1 MNRSTTVT
9 LFAFSYRVA
18 ALMRAALVVCFTLG
32 APPLFAQTS
41 STEIGGLVTDTS
53 GSVVAGAGVILTR
66 TATAETRRSTTNA
79 DGLYCFPLIEP
90 GEYKLD
96 VTLSGFK
103 STTVSSINVV
113 YQQRARI
120 DIKLEIGELTQSVQV
135 TSEARLL
142 NTEDAAIGQNVE
154 SKRVVELPIAYP
166 SIGQLALTVPGVSF
180 GTRMGITTG
189 STGRTC
195 PPGTAVALV
204 ANGQTDQTD
213 GYTLDGVNKKG
224 FTGATLGGWQLN
236 GILAYRSGLP
246 ITITEAGSDLN
257 TGGFTPTRPD
267 RIANGTV
274 ANPSRQLWFDP
285 QAFQRVTCN
294 IPGRLDLCHYGS
306 SGVGIISGPAQK
318 NADLS
323 LFKNFNIRETLNLQ
337 VRLEAI
343 NAFNTPFFGTPNGIS
358 FATNNSIK
366 PDGSLMGQIQTLA
379 TPMRTVQIGM
389 KLQW

>member
-1 MNRSTTVT
+1 M
-9 LFAFSYRVA
+9 
-18 ALMRAALVVCFTLG
+18 
-32 APPLFAQTS
+32 P
-41 STEIGGLVTDTS
+41 
-53 GSVVAGAGVILTR
+53 
-66 TATAETRRSTTNA
+66 
-79 DGLYCFPLIEP
+79 
-90 GEYKLD
+90 
-96 VTLSGFK
+96 
-103 STTVSSINVV
+103 
-113 YQQRARI
+113 
-120 DIKLEIGELTQSVQV
+120 
-135 TSEARLL
+135 
-142 NTEDAAIGQNVE
+142 
-154 SKRVVELPIAYP
+154 
-166 SIGQLALTVPGVSF
+166 QLARTLRANASLNCQSRIRASDNLRSRCPESVLERAWALQPDQPGRPV
-180 GTRMGITTG
+180 
-189 STGRTC
+189 
-195 PPGTAVALV
+195 PGTAVALV

-236 GILAYRSGLP
+236 GILAYRSGMP

-366 PDGSLMGQIQTLA
+366 PDGS
-379 TPMRTVQIGM
+379 
-389 KLQW
+389 